1 LEDAGHSSVLYTCK
15 YFVVLVIAEVKRIV
29 SRDEYFFKAYNNKQ
43 VLSVHALLV
52 FQIFSFLV
60 DVKIKL
66 KILACSFEII
76 T

>member
-1 LEDAGHSSVLYTCK
+1 MEDAGHSSVLYTCK